1 MKHVALGLCMA
12 TALAATVAAQAPQTQ
27 PPSTTPQSPSTTPQS
42 ASPSQTP
49 AGAAGDITITGCLMK
64 GADGAFT
71 LSNVQQDATA
81 TGTSGATTP
90 GATAGAGATASAG
103 AGSAAASTWMLK
115 GGDLAAHV
123 GHRIAVTG
131 KRAMA
136 SASASGAT
144 STSGAGATTTGA
156 AGATTDP
163 SPAGRPAAT
172 AGSSSSN
179 MSNARTLEVAS
190 VKMVAAT
197 CP

>member
-1 MKHVALGLCMA
+1 MKQVALGLCMA
-12 TALAATVAAQAPQTQ
+12 TALAASVAAQAPQTQPPQTQ
-27 PPSTTPQSPSTTPQS
+27 PPSTTPQS
-42 ASPSQTP
+42 ASPQTP
-49 AGAAGDITITGCLMK
+49 AGAAGDITITGCLQK

-81 TGTSGATTP
+81 TGTSGAATP
-90 GATAGAGATASAG
+90 GATAGAGAAAG
-103 AGSAAASTWMLK
+103 AGAGSSAAASTWMLK

-136 SASASGAT
+136 SASGAT

-156 AGATTDP
+156 AGATPDP
-163 SPAGRPAAT
+163 SAAGRPAAT